1 MFCTCVVTLVRFIFC
16 VSPPFPFFAP
26 AGISRDLIIQC
37 FSTIWGRNCAFLL
50 PRPFALS
57 QKKTVL
63 CSTRKYALSWKVPE
77 RSSIFGCRFGFL
89 PCCRILKWPLWL
101 LFALLPPATACQI
114 RGTFEKFSVLSSAQS
129 ARVSANRCASGVPT
143 RWACASQPGFPPLR
157 AQFRFGIPHDWSRP
171 CFSV

>member
-1 MFCTCVVTLVRFIFC
+1 MTRCSSYHERSYLCTLLPHPFLSPQK
-16 VSPPFPFFAP
+16 VSPPLSPKLCFVVE
-26 AGISRDLIIQC
+26 GSR
-37 FSTIWGRNCAFLL
+37 
-50 PRPFALS
+50 
-57 QKKTVL
+57 
-63 CSTRKYALSWKVPE
+63 KVVH
-77 RSSIFGCRFGFL
+77 FGCRFGFL

-143 RWACASQPGFPPLR
+143 RWACASQPGFPPLH
-157 AQFRFGIPHDWSRP
+157 AQFRFGIPHDWSHL